1 MPRVESDDSAH
12 PHNQDVN
19 LALPPNT
26 HFETSDNKQNTIK
39 LFSAVQDNN
48 GETTSGSKDGEKC
61 ISPIG
66 AGLPLLSRLKLLK
79 EKQVNIDKSAV
90 PLGSRFSNLRI

>member
-1 MPRVESDDSAH
+1 MHGKSYSNNIIKIMIIFFYFVT
-12 PHNQDVN
+12 NFQD
-19 LALPPNT
+19 
-26 HFETSDNKQNTIK
+26 
-39 LFSAVQDNN
+39 N

-79 EKQVNIDKSAV
+79 EKQVKI
-90 PLGSRFSNLRI
+90 LRITKRQF